1 MHALG
6 EARGK
11 HPRYVYRLGVGTEG
25 GEAGYAHV
33 WNIVAQPDGTF
44 YWLQSF
50 VDHYSLPSWMRQS
63 DAKGERDL
71 LFETVLLK
79 LEALRELF
87 RLVAWDRAANA
98 NYLRLFNVD
107 MDRARRVDKRETAM
121 HQRLHHFSWDL
132 ACGYPAAGQREP
144 LDPAAM
150 VASLGVEIAAADEGE
165 EGEEEEAEESVA

>member
-1 MHALG
+1 VTGPRHVSQAYFCGLDVAHNRDSAEDAAKATSLIGGQGIGESEIDKFESWLKAMHALG

-63 DAKGERDL
+63 DAKG
-71 LFETVLLK
+71 
-79 LEALRELF
+79 
-87 RLVAWDRAANA
+87 DRAGAPRAKKGNTE
-98 NYLRLFNVD
+98 RLISLSR
-107 MDRARRVDKRETAM
+107 RA
-121 HQRLHHFSWDL
+121 
-132 ACGYPAAGQREP
+132 GPAVRDGPPQA
-144 LDPAAM
+144 
-150 VASLGVEIAAADEGE
+150 
-165 EGEEEEAEESVA
+165 

>member
-1 MHALG
+1 MTHRFESWLKAMHALG

-63 DAKGERDL
+63 DAKG
-71 LFETVLLK
+71 
-79 LEALRELF
+79 
-87 RLVAWDRAANA
+87 DRAGAPRAKKGNTE
-98 NYLRLFNVD
+98 RLISLSR
-107 MDRARRVDKRETAM
+107 RA
-121 HQRLHHFSWDL
+121 
-132 ACGYPAAGQREP
+132 GPAVRDGPPQA
-144 LDPAAM
+144 
-150 VASLGVEIAAADEGE
+150 
-165 EGEEEEAEESVA
+165 